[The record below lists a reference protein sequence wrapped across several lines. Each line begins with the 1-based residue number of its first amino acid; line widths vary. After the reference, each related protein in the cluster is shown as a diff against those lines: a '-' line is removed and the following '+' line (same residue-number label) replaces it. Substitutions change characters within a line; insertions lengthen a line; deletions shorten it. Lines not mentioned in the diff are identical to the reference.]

1 MSTKYP
7 SELEQAAEEQSGG
20 PFAEYWAFLRHSRKW
35 WLLPILVLLLL
46 FGLVLLLVCPFEHL
60 RGIEQIAHPR
70 LAGLAVQGGHCRGA
84 RGLVSSP
91 LRAPQ
96 RVL

>member
-7 SELEQAAEEQSGG
+7 SELEQAAAEQSSG

-46 FGLVLLLVCPFEHL
+46 FGLVLLLSGSAAAPFIYTL
-60 RGIEQIAHPR
+60 F
-70 LAGLAVQGGHCRGA
+70 
-84 RGLVSSP
+84 
-91 LRAPQ
+91 
-96 RVL
+96 